1 MDKNKIPK
9 KYTAGLSPSDKKK
22 QIKSIKESK
31 ELYKKGQFKDR
42 PKLKSAKT
50 KRSSNVIKFEK
61 MYGTKI
67 TDKQYIVK
75 NLISEKGR
83 EQIIQKG
90 KAAYASSGSRPNQTP
105 FSWSLA
111 RLASVLTFGPAL
123 KVDKD
128 IVLKEGKGKFLKEAK
143 KKLNV

>member
-1 MDKNKIPK
+1 
-9 KYTAGLSPSDKKK
+9 
-22 QIKSIKESK
+22 
-31 ELYKKGQFKDR
+31 
-42 PKLKSAKT
+42 
-50 KRSSNVIKFEK
+50 

-83 EQIIQKG
+83 EQIIKKG

>member
-1 MDKNKIPK
+1 MDKRKIPK
-9 KYTAGLSPSDKKK
+9 QYTAGLSPSDKKK
-22 QIKSIKESK
+22 QVRAIKESR
-31 ELYKKGQFKDR
+31 ELYKKGKFKER
-42 PKLKSAKT
+42 PKLESAKT
-50 KRSSNVIKFEK
+50 KRSSHVVKFEK

-83 EQIIQKG
+83 EQIIKKG
-90 KAAYASSGSRPNQTP
+90 KAAWASSGSRGGVNAFQ
-105 FSWSLA
+105 WALA
-111 RLASVLTFGPAL
+111 RLASVLTFGPSL
-123 KVDKD
+123 KVDTD

>member
-83 EQIIQKG
+83 EQIIKKG